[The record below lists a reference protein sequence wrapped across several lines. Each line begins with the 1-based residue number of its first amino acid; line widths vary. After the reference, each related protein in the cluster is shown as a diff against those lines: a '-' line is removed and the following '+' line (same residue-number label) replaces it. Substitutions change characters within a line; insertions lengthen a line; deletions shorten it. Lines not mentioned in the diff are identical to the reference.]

1 MDKILY
7 LSQFNLMSSLSEAD
21 LIEMDSMTSI
31 TTLARNTLIQTPDTF
46 AEGFY
51 FVKKGKVRL
60 YTLSEEGK
68 QFTLDILKEGNV
80 FGEMNGISLGT
91 RSVYI
96 ETLEECDICL
106 MNRQRFEQFLIEHPE
121 FMMNLMKVLS
131 ERIKGMSALTQ
142 QLALGNLHDKIM
154 HNLARLADQM
164 GWVEEGE
171 YCRIN
176 LVLTHQEIAWMAGA
190 TRESVSAALQDLARV
205 DRVRTGFKSVALHR
219 NELSTS
225 CTANTQL

>member
-51 FVKKGKVRL
+51 FVKKGKSACTHYRKKGNSL
-60 YTLSEEGK
+60 
-68 QFTLDILKEGNV
+68 LDILKEGNV

>member
-7 LSQFNLMSSLSEAD
+7 LSQFNLMSSLSKAD

-31 TTLARNTLIQTPDTF
+31 TTVSKNTLIQTPDTF
-46 AEGFY
+46 KEGFY

-106 MNRQRFEQFLIEHPE
+106 MNRQRFEQFLIEHPA

-131 ERIKGMSALTQ
+131 ERIKGMSELTQ
-142 QLALGNLHDKIM
+142 KLALGNLHDKIM
-154 HNLARLADQM
+154 HNLTRLADQM
-164 GWVEEGE
+164 GWVEEGD
-171 YCRIN
+171 YGRIN

-190 TRESVSAALQDLARV
+190 TRESVSVALHDLARV
-205 DRVRTGFKSVALHR
+205 GRIRTGFKSIALHR
-219 NELSTS
+219 NELSAS